1 MKSVKHTGV
10 TASTFSR
17 YLHQGEW
24 TGGSQ
29 SRAQLLFTT
38 SLPHVHKLRPQ
49 NKPHCN
55 KCQIPVRSSL
65 NYRIFPTRP
74 SICKKQIK
82 KGREK
87 RQRTLVSKSHIGY
100 LCKRKQQQ
108 QKKNSRTPLIMKTM
122 PHSNWSQIPTD
133 LSSILFFFHFT
144 ALVGY
149 TLTHSLCYPGRI
161 AAVGGFCFFASS
173 NMRFLYFIQQ
183 FS

>member
-1 MKSVKHTGV
+1 M
-10 TASTFSR
+10 
-17 YLHQGEW
+17 
-24 TGGSQ
+24 
-29 SRAQLLFTT
+29 FTT

-108 QKKNSRTPLIMKTM
+108 QKKQQNTSDNENYASLQLVSNSYRSFFNIIFFFPFHCLGRLHINILIMLPRK
-122 PHSNWSQIPTD
+122 NCCCGW
-133 LSSILFFFHFT
+133 ILLLCFQQHEI
-144 ALVGY
+144 LVF
-149 TLTHSLCYPGRI
+149 YPAI
-161 AAVGGFCFFASS
+161 
-173 NMRFLYFIQQ
+173 
-183 FS
+183 